1 MTLSQDVPDQGG
13 AEAESLLGPQL
24 WQRSYG
30 TDGSSHPRPRG
41 VGGGASG
48 AEGWG
53 HDVFLRFSFGGV
65 VIVCVVCLVVYFSM
79 FAKHLLTE
87 FHCWV
92 LRGRCLTVLRATRI
106 RTRHSVFLASVLEHV

>member
-53 HDVFLRFSFGGV
+53 HDECLAAWLSHV
-65 VIVCVVCLVVYFSM
+65 V
-79 FAKHLLTE
+79 
-87 FHCWV
+87 
-92 LRGRCLTVLRATRI
+92 
-106 RTRHSVFLASVLEHV
+106 SVS